1 MTVELIQDG
10 GAEVEQILDGGEAV
24 AQTQGEELE
33 VGQIHGVGQEVEEVK
48 SREGAVAVGRILGV
62 GAEVGGVIGYRKLQ
76 SEMVRDG
83 RRTTNMPDVENRM
96 LNMREVEDVKMETT
110 ATEK

>member
-1 MTVELIQDG
+1 MTVELTHG
-10 GAEVEQILDGGEAV
+10 GVAEVEQILGGGGAV
-24 AQTQGEELE
+24 AQTRDEELE
-33 VGQIHGVGQEVEEVK
+33 VGQIHGVGQEVEELK

-83 RRTTNMPDVENRM
+83 RRTTNMPDVESR
-96 LNMREVEDVKMETT
+96 
-110 ATEK
+110 